1 MPEHQDPA
9 EAVAAAAEA
18 IEKLTEDD
26 KTNKTPSVGPFSDH
40 KLRSLAAL
48 ILASTSLLATLGTFI
63 KTCDH
68 SVTQNAYETLSQ
80 GIQKAQDDQRQNHED
95 IVAIRSYLEGLSRA
109 PMSASLDAGAV
120 ASPIP
125 STSASSTA
133 PTASS
138 LRPLVRP
145 TTTATAAVS
154 LPNDGGL
161 ITFAIQSEQLP
172 PPPPVHSAPPTW
184 QAKPWNDVAAGR

>member
-1 MPEHQDPA
+1 MPEDKEPA
-9 EAVAAAAEA
+9 EAVHAAAEA
-18 IEKLTEDD
+18 IEKMTESD
-26 KTNKTPSVGPFSDH
+26 KSKTPSVGPFSDH
-40 KLRSLAAL
+40 KIRSLAAL
-48 ILASTSLLATLGTFI
+48 VLAATSLLATLGTFI

-68 SVTQNAYETLSQ
+68 SVTENAYETLSQ

-109 PMSASLDAGAV
+109 PLLPSIGDAGV
-120 ASPIP
+120 VVLPVP
-125 STSASSTA
+125 STSASA
-133 PTASS
+133 IPT

-145 TTTATAAVS
+145 LPTTTAAVA

-161 ITFAIQSEQLP
+161 VTFAIQSPELP
-172 PPPPVHSAPPTW
+172 TPPPVHSAPPAW